1 MPTEPT
7 NAELLESVNGLLE
20 FASGLSMQI
29 ASLAGSVRSK
39 ASRKIVFWLTFSIG
53 LVVILSVIMGLSL
66 ISQARQSAAFHA
78 AEVAQCRLG
87 NVERA
92 DDIKLWTGVLD
103 TKSLYSD
110 YLRLSNLVYVRD
122 IPKNCIKI
130 YG

>member
-39 ASRKIVFWLTFSIG
+39 ASRKIVFWLAFSIG
-53 LVVILSVIMGLSL
+53 LVVILSVVMGLSL
-66 ISQARQSAAFHA
+66 ISQAHQSAAFHA
-78 AEVAQCRLG
+78 AEVNQCLQG

-92 DDIKLWTGVLD
+92 NDIKLWTGVLD